1 MREQEITHY
10 LKLLGEE
17 LEELQLQRPVR
28 LLMIGGAYMIT
39 QFGNRVLTEDIDVL
53 VYLDRNTE
61 EYRRFRN
68 AIRFIASDVQESQ
81 KWLSDTMGDFMEEVG
96 KIPRGQLWLQH
107 GMLEVYVPEPQYILV
122 LKTLSARAK
131 DADDI
136 QTLFRHL
143 KIRKWKQVENL
154 LKKYVSRDILEDEE
168 YAERIQ
174 RVFDAFFGSGPGL

>member
-1 MREQEITHY
+1 MREQEIIHY
-10 LKLLGEE
+10 LRLLGEE
-17 LEELQLQRPVR
+17 LEELQLQRPIR

-39 QFGNRVLTEDIDVL
+39 QFGNRALTEDIDVL

-68 AIRFIASDVQESQ
+68 AIGFVAFDVHENQ

-122 LKTLSARAK
+122 LKVLSARRK
-131 DADDI
+131 DSDDI
-136 QTLFRHL
+136 QTLLSHL
-143 KIRKWKQVENL
+143 KIRRWKQVENL

-168 YAERIQ
+168 YAESIQ